1 MMIGMNLATFTLLH
15 VLISLVGIAAGLVAM
30 IGLLKSKLLR
40 AFTGLF
46 LATTVLT
53 SGTGFLFP
61 FSKLLPSHIV
71 GILSIVTLAVSAFA
85 LYAKHL
91 SGVWRL
97 IYVITAMVSLYLN
110 VFVLIVQ
117 SFLKIEPLRA
127 LAPTQTEPA
136 FLAAQGAALLLFVA
150 ITILATMRLRPMQLS
165 AA

>member
-1 MMIGMNLATFTLLH
+1 MTL
-15 VLISLVGIAAGLVAM
+15 SLGTAYRSFGGEVEASSTPTICRLPDSRRHQLWAIAL
-30 IGLLKSKLLR
+30 
-40 AFTGLF
+40 
-46 LATTVLT
+46 
-53 SGTGFLFP
+53 
-61 FSKLLPSHIV
+61 
-71 GILSIVTLAVSAFA
+71 A

-110 VFVLIVQ
+110 VFVVIVQ

-150 ITILATMRLRPMQLS
+150 ITILATMRFRPMQFR

>member
-30 IGLLKSKLLR
+30 IGLLKSNLLR

-46 LATTVLT
+46 LATTILT
-53 SGTGFLFP
+53 SVTGFLFP
-61 FSKLLPSHIV
+61 FAKLLPSHIV
-71 GILSIVTLAVSAFA
+71 GILSIVTPAVAAFA

-127 LAPTQTEPA
+127 LAPTQTEPV

-150 ITILATMRLRPMQLS
+150 ITILATMRFRPMQLS

>member
-30 IGLLKSKLLR
+30 IGLLKSNLLR

-46 LATTVLT
+46 LATTILT
-53 SGTGFLFP
+53 SVTGFLFP
-61 FSKLLPSHIV
+61 FAKLLPSHIV
-71 GILSIVTLAVSAFA
+71 GILSIVTLAVAAFA

-150 ITILATMRLRPMQLS
+150 ITILATLRFRPMQLS
-165 AA
+165 AV

>member
-1 MMIGMNLATFTLLH
+1 
-15 VLISLVGIAAGLVAM
+15 
-30 IGLLKSKLLR
+30 
-40 AFTGLF
+40 
-46 LATTVLT
+46 LT
-53 SGTGFLFP
+53 SVTGFLFP
-61 FSKLLPSHIV
+61 FAKLLPSHIV
-71 GILSIVTLAVSAFA
+71 GILSIVTLAVAAFA

-150 ITILATMRLRPMQLS
+150 ITILATMRFRPMQLS